1 MSEYALRQRQLR
13 NAAQTVQKLQSEE
26 DAQDFYYCPDC
37 TSGRSDYPPKGCG
50 VCRDGTKLAFIR
62 AGATLAEV
70 ERAFGVDVVSERNED
85 TSPSPSS
92 IPATAG
98 RTLDDTQTACDDG
111 TCGLCRTCAPAGL
124 PTPPIERTWVCEA
137 HGATRSVKPCCER
150 VAGHYVE
157 GVGLP
162 TPDEMVDAYTAAFRD
177 WLECD
182 ELYDDERELRTRRDV
197 ARDALESALRAARLA
212 VEAQQ
217 ERAELERLRS
227 VARVAHDSDPDKK
240 ESLVW
245 DIYESLRD
253 GGGAVRAERPTG
265 GTE

>member
-98 RTLDDTQTACDDG
+98 RNIDDTQTACDDG

-124 PTPPIERTWVCEA
+124 PTLEEVLDFMEISGVVRVSVSGKDITRAEVCRAIESW
-137 HGATRSVKPCCER
+137 
-150 VAGHYVE
+150 
-157 GVGLP
+157 
-162 TPDEMVDAYTAAFRD
+162 
-177 WLECD
+177 
-182 ELYDDERELRTRRDV
+182 
-197 ARDALESALRAARLA
+197 ARLA

-217 ERAELERLRS
+217 DAERLDWLEKQDAADIGAWAWVQADGKQGWTICDRTS
-227 VARVAHDSDPDKK
+227 IGEPRWTGDGPTLRAAIDAARAS
-240 ESLVW
+240 
-245 DIYESLRD
+245 
-253 GGGAVRAERPTG
+253 RPTG